1 MPRGGPR
8 LRTQDHKLN
17 QIGLRVRE
25 RRQVLALDQ
34 DEVCARLAH
43 ETKGEWNPGWQD
55 VSRIENGART
65 VTDVEIMVLAI
76 ALECD
81 ASWLFIGH
89 IEESGRK
96 KG

>member
-8 LRTQDHKLN
+8 LRAQDHKLN

-25 RRQVLALDQ
+25 RRQVLTLDQ
-34 DEVCARLAH
+34 DEVCARLAR

-55 VSRIENGART
+55 ISRIENGART
-65 VTDVEIMVLAI
+65 VTDLELLVLAL

-81 ASWLFIGH
+81 ACWLFL
-89 IEESGRK
+89 GRNEGRLK
-96 KG
+96 V